1 MAGRIKIMFLIS
13 RPTPA
18 FLFIFKPKLNIFIYT
33 MKINKIVFLAKLI
46 TVNEKDVKMLI
57 SNKNQFPTSFPSI
70 DSVDFTTFRH
80 NQGSQ
85 GIR

>member
-1 MAGRIKIMFLIS
+1 
-13 RPTPA
+13 
-18 FLFIFKPKLNIFIYT
+18 

-70 DSVDFTTFRH
+70 DSVDFTTFKH